1 MWARGRTAG
10 PMAGPALARAPPRP
24 AGSTVRAAAR
34 HAAARSPGTPRAT
47 RPGWVRAR
55 RSVPGRN
62 RRAPTDRSRGRH
74 GAGEGRQRAPRPVGS
89 SHAERPQPAR
99 LVSRSRRGARFV
111 LPSHGP
117 RAPGRSSFD
126 DRAPAAPRSTRTFG
140 PMLKRLW
147 QRLRGAG
154 SPARL
159 GISVGLGL
167 FIGCLPLYGLHL
179 PLCLLVCLPFR
190 LDVVAA
196 YLAAHVS
203 NPLFAPFLLVAEAEL
218 GAVVLG
224 RLPLTAAFE
233 SASELGWDEI
243 LVRTAVGS
251 VVLGAVLGAAGGALA
266 AGIARGRSSA
276 DDALEAARRRTGARY
291 RNVPPADRWYV
302 ASKLRTDPVAEQV
315 AALGPLGDVLDV
327 GCGRGQLGPFLV
339 ELERVSRPVGSDLD
353 GREVHVAQGAGGA
366 DATFSASDV
375 ATTAL
380 APVDTVLLI

>member
-1 MWARGRTAG
+1 
-10 PMAGPALARAPPRP
+10 
-24 AGSTVRAAAR
+24 
-34 HAAARSPGTPRAT
+34 
-47 RPGWVRAR
+47 
-55 RSVPGRN
+55 
-62 RRAPTDRSRGRH
+62 
-74 GAGEGRQRAPRPVGS
+74 
-89 SHAERPQPAR
+89 
-99 LVSRSRRGARFV
+99 
-111 LPSHGP
+111 
-117 RAPGRSSFD
+117 
-126 DRAPAAPRSTRTFG
+126 
-140 PMLKRLW
+140 MLKRLW

-327 GCGRGQLGPFLV
+327 GCGRGQLGLFLV
-339 ELERVSRPVGSDLD
+339 ELERVSRLVGFDLD
-353 GREVHVAQGAGGA
+353 ARKVHVAQGAGGA

-380 APVDTVLLI
+380 APVDTVLLIDVLHYLPPVEQDTVLARAARALRPSGRIVIREVEGHGGLRARITGAFERIAMAIGYNATRHRLAVRPSAEIVSRLEALGLVCERVDASGSVPFRNVLIVARAPDRNLRSG